1 MIMAVILTGVLI
13 FIVALIFKYWL
24 KIKVG
29 FGISGLFLILLPH
42 SIGFVRPYDSST
54 FIYTGI
60 AALLGVFLLVAD
72 VVRQKR

>member
-1 MIMAVILTGVLI
+1 MYVAVILTAVLI

-24 KIKVG
+24 KIRVR

-60 AALLGVFLLVAD
+60 ASLIGVFLLVID
-72 VVRQKR
+72 VVKQKK